1 MKKICLSV
9 FSLSHG
15 PNYSPQ
21 DYSPMAIE
29 DAHWLMYDPGEIIP
43 GPEWE
48 YFIKGDT
55 VINDKV
61 YKKVYQRNFFWDDSP
76 YITPYPYIIEEEGLF
91 GAIRDDTILR
101 KVYMVRFPPSILDYS
116 DLGGCPLQE
125 EFLLYNFDIEPGDTL
140 SGLACFT
147 VKQRKSILIV

>member
-1 MKKICLSV
+1 MKKIITIYL
-9 FSLSHG
+9 LLAAWAQLLPG
-15 PNYSPQ
+15 Q

-61 YKKVYQRNFFWDDSP
+61 YKKVYQRNFFWDDS
-76 YITPYPYIIEEEGLF
+76 T
-91 GAIRDDTILR
+91 
-101 KVYMVRFPPSILDYS
+101 
-116 DLGGCPLQE
+116 
-125 EFLLYNFDIEPGDTL
+125 
-140 SGLACFT
+140 
-147 VKQRKSILIV
+147 